1 MADAIQTGVQAGVQA
16 AFAANAANVA
26 DAEHAAPQQ
35 RHNRHH
41 NPIFE
46 EHDDG
51 SDTDNPFG
59 EDNNNQNQD
68 RARHHRNNGNTR
80 WTSGI
85 KPDIPE
91 FHGGSKPEELLDW
104 FIVTVDEFIEFKDV
118 PDNKRVPLMTIRF
131 GHAASWWNQLKLS
144 RTRCGKEKIASWDK
158 LTKHMRKTFIPYNF
172 ELLLFQ
178 KFHNIRQGVRSV
190 EEYANEFYQMLTQ
203 VDIQDSEG
211 QLVAHFIAGLRPQLQ
226 NMLHQFDPG
235 SVSEARQRALLV
247 EQQSRYNA
255 NQWTGHRG
263 LLANDHEI
271 VGEPIYDEEDGQF
284 DDVEEEEVV
293 GDTCTLLMLRR
304 NCLATKTTEPW
315 QRTALFSSTCTVKR
329 KVCRF
334 VVDSGCSANVV
345 FEEAV
350 RKISLTAEAHPHPY
364 RLLWMQ
370 TGAEVQVSQSALLS
384 LSIGAFYK
392 ESLYCDVAPMDVSH
406 IILGRPWQY
415 DREVMHNRKLNTYSF
430 LFQGRKITLLP
441 TPEADQPT
449 TNNKSSQPAK
459 QGLLIVSKTQFEKE
473 IHAPVPLFAL
483 VAIETAKKQATP
495 IPLAFSSILQEFQD
509 LFPVLPA
516 GLPPLRDIQHHID
529 LVPDAVLP
537 NRAHYRM
544 SPEEHEDLRRQV
556 EELLLKGY
564 VRESLSPCAVP
575 ALLIPKKDRSWRMCV
590 DNRAVNKITTRYRF
604 PIPRLDDLHEFWFL
618 NQNLILD
625 HGEYVRGK

>member
-35 RHNRHH
+35 RHNRRH

-51 SDTDNPFG
+51 SDTDKPFG

-85 KPDIPE
+85 KFDIPE

-118 PDNKRVPLMTIRF
+118 PDNKRVPLITTRF

-158 LTKHMRKTFIPYNF
+158 LKKHMRKTFIPYNF
-172 ELLLFQ
+172 ECLLFQ
-178 KFHNIRQGVRSV
+178 KFHNIRQGVHSV
-190 EEYANEFYQMLTQ
+190 EEYANEFYQMLTR
-203 VDIQDSEG
+203 VDIQDSED
-211 QLVAHFIAGLRPQLQ
+211 QLVARFIAGLRPQLQ

-247 EQQSRYNA
+247 EQKSWYNA
-255 NQWTGHRG
+255 NQWTGNTHQRNTITVSDDTKTSSDLDTSTGNHATNRPTEAATTVEPRPSRPNALCCFTCGESGHRQTACPNAGRRG
-263 LLANDHEI
+263 LLANDREI

-284 DDVEEEEVV
+284 NDVEEEEVV

-315 QRTALFSSTCTVKR
+315 QRTALFSSMCTVKG

-370 TGAEVQVSQSALLS
+370 TGAEVQVSQRALLS

-392 ESLYCDVAPMDVSH
+392 ESLYCDIAPMDVSH
-406 IILGRPWQY
+406 IILGHP
-415 DREVMHNRKLNTYSF
+415 
-430 LFQGRKITLLP
+430 
-441 TPEADQPT
+441 
-449 TNNKSSQPAK
+449 
-459 QGLLIVSKTQFEKE
+459 
-473 IHAPVPLFAL
+473 
-483 VAIETAKKQATP
+483 
-495 IPLAFSSILQEFQD
+495 
-509 LFPVLPA
+509 
-516 GLPPLRDIQHHID
+516 
-529 LVPDAVLP
+529 
-537 NRAHYRM
+537 
-544 SPEEHEDLRRQV
+544 
-556 EELLLKGY
+556 
-564 VRESLSPCAVP
+564 
-575 ALLIPKKDRSWRMCV
+575 
-590 DNRAVNKITTRYRF
+590 
-604 PIPRLDDLHEFWFL
+604 
-618 NQNLILD
+618 
-625 HGEYVRGK
+625 